1 MNWRI
6 EIKPTAEKQYL
17 KLEKKTRTSVKSA
30 LKELVSHENPLFHK
44 DVKPLTGQLKGDFRI
59 RVGKWRI
66 LFTPDKT
73 NKILHV
79 YSILPRRDAY

>member
-6 EIKPTAEKQYL
+6 EIKPIAEKQYL

-44 DVKPLTGQLKGDFRI
+44 DVKPLTGQLKGDFKQNRGTLPEFIDKYAKEVLI
-59 RVGKWRI
+59 R
-66 LFTPDKT
+66 
-73 NKILHV
+73 
-79 YSILPRRDAY
+79 YSR